1 MEMIEAR
8 GDNNNNNNS
17 CEEVIITTTTS
28 VDWRGRPSNPIK
40 HGGMKAAAFVLGI
53 TYYSLSLSRRSNSS
67 KISSVKICQKVV
79 YFLRNLTRI

>member
-53 TYYSLSLSRRSNSS
+53 TYYSLSLLVDRTLQKYQVSRF
-67 KISSVKICQKVV
+67 VKK
-79 YFLRNLTRI
+79 